1 MSRKIF
7 KILITGLIF
16 LLSVTAV
23 FAADGDSEPVAE
35 VNGVEIT
42 VFDVNREINMMYQ
55 QAIMQGV
62 YPDDSQIAEY
72 QESAVNT
79 LIGREL
85 LIQEAESK
93 NYSADSAEVDAYINA
108 LTMNY
113 GGTAQL
119 EEALAAQGMALDKL
133 ESDAG
138 RYQIVSSYVDN
149 EVRSKI
155 GLDASA
161 ARKYYDENIEYFKQ
175 EETVRASHILVQ
187 TSENAE
193 KKELDEALAKI
204 VDIREKIVGG
214 ESFESLAMEY
224 SDCPSGANGG
234 DLGEFGHGQMVPPFD
249 RAVFALEPGEL
260 SQPLQT

>member
-93 NYSADSAEVDAYINA
+93 NYSADSAEVDEYINA
-108 LTMNY
+108 LIMNY
-113 GGTAQL
+113 GGTEQL
-119 EEALAAQGMALDKL
+119 E
-133 ESDAG
+133 
-138 RYQIVSSYVDN
+138 
-149 EVRSKI
+149 
-155 GLDASA
+155 
-161 ARKYYDENIEYFKQ
+161 
-175 EETVRASHILVQ
+175 
-187 TSENAE
+187 
-193 KKELDEALAKI
+193 
-204 VDIREKIVGG
+204 
-214 ESFESLAMEY
+214 
-224 SDCPSGANGG
+224 
-234 DLGEFGHGQMVPPFD
+234 
-249 RAVFALEPGEL
+249 
-260 SQPLQT
+260 